1 MKKLIKPL
9 TLIITLITMSLPAY
23 AKTSHNFNNTD
34 YTSDNK
40 ILSTNQ
46 KISNI
51 TLSENVYTIC
61 STDDYI
67 YIEYYNMGD
76 SFSQIYR
83 SSHDLKEQKLIATI
97 PELAY
102 SLCYYDNSLFYIN
115 PVEDDYS
122 VNEICSLNIDTKKL
136 TKHITYSGDIE
147 LCGISNN
154 YIYFIVDNNEATR
167 IYKQNINNPLDKK
180 LIYYSSHDYILKYE
194 LGENKLYISTFD
206 TIKSIDLKTSK
217 IVNSYNLN
225 SNYELLGEYNNK
237 LYLYYDGT
245 IYKALENNIIETVSE
260 NTENNYADMY
270 PILMT
275 KGKILLSD
283 YNYNTYLYSLYKYDI
298 DNDKWSLITSYN
310 Y

>member
-76 SFSQIYR
+76 NFSQIYR
-83 SSHDLKEQKLIATI
+83 SSYDLKEQKLIATI

-206 TIKSIDLKTSK
+206 AIKSIDLKTSK

-225 SNYELLGEYNNK
+225 SDYELLGEYNNK

>member
-76 SFSQIYR
+76 NFSQIYR

>member
-76 SFSQIYR
+76 NFSQIYR
-83 SSHDLKEQKLIATI
+83 SSPDLKEQKLIATI

-206 TIKSIDLKTSK
+206 AIKSIDLKTSK

-225 SNYELLGEYNNK
+225 SDYELLGEYNNK